1 VSYPGSG
8 PSSLELARPDGAKDP
23 RGQRRSRE
31 RKSRFGTAFLLPQ
44 PGDFEG
50 VGVVREPMLAN
61 DLSPPEGENDPV
73 VELDPSA
80 GLPAAQVISQMR
92 QDLVAPGINE
102 FDVADARPADSVEGV
117 ENRAVAYSEASVA
130 S

>member
-1 VSYPGSG
+1 
-8 PSSLELARPDGAKDP
+8 
-23 RGQRRSRE
+23 
-31 RKSRFGTAFLLPQ
+31 
-44 PGDFEG
+44 
-50 VGVVREPMLAN
+50 MLAN
-61 DLSPPEGENDPV
+61 DPSLLDRDHDPV

-117 ENRAVAYSEASVA
+117 ENRAVAYSEASLA